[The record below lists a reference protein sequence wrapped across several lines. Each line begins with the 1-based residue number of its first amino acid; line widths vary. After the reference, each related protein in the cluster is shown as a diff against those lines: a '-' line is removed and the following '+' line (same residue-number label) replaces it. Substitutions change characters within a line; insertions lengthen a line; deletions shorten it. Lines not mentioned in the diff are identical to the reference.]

1 MANERLRGA
10 IVESGLTVEK
20 IADHLGVNTKTVERW
35 ISDGRPPYRR
45 HKYAAA
51 ALLRRDVSYLWPEE
65 TTASE
70 VTEAGQAE
78 LVKVYPHRNV
88 VPGPVWPKLYARAT
102 RQFDVL
108 TYSAFWLTED
118 LEFHRI
124 VKEKS
129 AAGLHMRFMFGDPDS
144 AAVAVRGDEEGVG
157 NAQASKTRN
166 ALVNCAQLFGLPG
179 VEFRL
184 HGTTLYNSLYRADDE
199 MLANTH
205 VYGISA
211 WLAPVLHIQRVP
223 GGELF
228 DTYAESIERVWESA
242 RHISS
247 PKEC

>member
-10 IVESGLTVEK
+10 IVEAGLTLEGV
-20 IADHLGVNTKTVERW
+20 AGHVGVNAKTVERW
-35 ISDGRPPYRR
+35 INGGRPPYRR
-45 HKYAAA
+45 HKYATAR
-51 ALLRRDVSYLWPEE
+51 LLGREVSYLWPEE
-65 TTASE
+65 HTASE

-78 LVKVYPHRNV
+78 LIKLYPHRNV
-88 VPGPVWPKLYARAT
+88 VPGHLWTDLYAKAT
-102 RQFDVL
+102 EKFDVL

-118 LEFHRI
+118 LEFHRV

-129 AAGLHMRFMFGDPDS
+129 AAGLRMRFMFGDPECD
-144 AAVAVRGDEEGVG
+144 AVAVRGQEEGVG

-166 ALVNCAQLFGLPG
+166 ALVNCTPLFRLPG

-184 HGTTLYNSLYRADDE
+184 HNTTLYNSMYRADDE

-223 GGELF
+223 GGEVF

-242 RHISS
+242 RPISS
-247 PKEC
+247 PKDC

>member
-10 IVESGLTVEK
+10 IVESGLTLEK
-20 IADHLGVNTKTVERW
+20 VAEHLGVNVKTVERW
-35 ISDGRPPYRR
+35 INGGRPPYRR

-51 ALLRRDVSYLWPEE
+51 TLLRREVSHLWPEQR
-65 TTASE
+65 TASE

-78 LVKVYPHRNV
+78 LIKLYPHRNM
-88 VPGPVWPKLYARAT
+88 VPGHLWTELYAQAT
-102 RQFDVL
+102 ERFDVL

-118 LEFHRI
+118 LNFHRI

-129 AAGLHMRFMFGDPDS
+129 VDGVRMRFMFAEPDS
-144 AAVAVRGDEEGVG
+144 AAVAVRGEEEGVG
-157 NAQASKTRN
+157 SAQASKTRN
-166 ALVNCAQLFGLPG
+166 ALVNCAPLFGLPG

-211 WLAPVLHIQRVP
+211 WLAPVLHVQRVA
-223 GGELF
+223 GGEVF
-228 DTYAESIERVWESA
+228 DTYAESIERVWESG
-242 RHISS
+242 RRISS